1 MKKKLLS
8 LLLVGTL
15 VLSLAACGGT
25 EDKEKKGG
33 LASPDENTLS
43 VYAWDTKFNIPALE
57 AAEADYQK
65 NVNADFK
72 LNIIE
77 QPGYQDVE
85 TVLKTAASSGDY
97 SNVPDIVLHQDHSF
111 QNFYK
116 NYPDLWVSLE
126 DTDINWDDFQAEKI
140 DYSTVDGVHYGV
152 PVDNGTVITAYRV
165 DLLKECGYSIDDLT
179 GITWDEFI
187 EIGKVVKEKT
197 GKYLMCMTSDQ
208 NDLIYMML
216 QAEGASMFKDGKP
229 YFAENQT
236 LIDVVETIIKMQKE
250 GVLLLAN
257 DWSGYV
263 DKGIVGD
270 QVAGVMNG
278 NWIMASIELAEQNSG
293 KWEITSMP
301 TLTGEEGYAANG
313 GSALYITSSCK
324 NVDLAKDFLAYTF
337 GGSVETYDNA
347 LTNGGVI
354 STYTPASESEVYQQG
369 VEFWNNTPVYSQ
381 IMDMGVNVKIIEQ
394 NDNHYT
400 AIVLLSSAI
409 INTINGADLGD
420 ELQRAQ
426 EQMEFDMQ

>member
-33 LASPDENTLS
+33 LASPDENTLT

-72 LNIIE
+72 LKIIE

-126 DTDINWDDFQAEKI
+126 DTDINWNDFQAEKI

-278 NWIMASIELAEQNSG
+278 NCIMASIELA
-293 KWEITSMP
+293 
-301 TLTGEEGYAANG
+301 
-313 GSALYITSSCK
+313 
-324 NVDLAKDFLAYTF
+324 
-337 GGSVETYDNA
+337 
-347 LTNGGVI
+347 
-354 STYTPASESEVYQQG
+354 
-369 VEFWNNTPVYSQ
+369 
-381 IMDMGVNVKIIEQ
+381 
-394 NDNHYT
+394 
-400 AIVLLSSAI
+400 
-409 INTINGADLGD
+409 
-420 ELQRAQ
+420 
-426 EQMEFDMQ
+426 